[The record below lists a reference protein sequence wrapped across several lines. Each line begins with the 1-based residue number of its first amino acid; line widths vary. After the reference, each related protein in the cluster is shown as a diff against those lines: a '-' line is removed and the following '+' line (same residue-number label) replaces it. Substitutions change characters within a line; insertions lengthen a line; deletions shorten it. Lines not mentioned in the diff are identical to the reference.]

1 LRDGGAGGRRER
13 AELLQVR
20 VRQPLSRQLERGNA
34 HAALRREGPR
44 PGRSKL
50 ATLAP
55 AARYTV
61 AAGKRRTIVLKL
73 GRDGRTLMKSR
84 RSLRA
89 RVALKPGRGAAV
101 TRVVTLRR

>member
-1 LRDGGAGGRRER
+1 MASSRITVRGGKVSVQITCAASRTACAGTLTLRSA
-13 AELLQVR
+13 AKVR
-20 VRQPLSRQLERGNA
+20 VG
-34 HAALRREGPR
+34 
-44 PGRSKL
+44 GRSKL

-73 GRDGRTLMKSR
+73 GRDGRTLMKAR